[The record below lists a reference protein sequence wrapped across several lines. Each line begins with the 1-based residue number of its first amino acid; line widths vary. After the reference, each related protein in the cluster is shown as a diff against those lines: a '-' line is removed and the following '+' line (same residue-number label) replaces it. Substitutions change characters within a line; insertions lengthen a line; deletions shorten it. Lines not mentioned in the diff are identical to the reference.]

1 MTLALRRTRSM
12 PFGAEIRDDGVT
24 RFRLWAPGADSV
36 ALWLDE
42 GKRVLHMPRDSHGWA
57 ALATPEAP
65 PGTRYR
71 YQIDGALLVP
81 DPVSRF
87 QPEGVHGPS
96 EVVDP
101 YAYSWPDA
109 EWKGVAAERLVFYEL
124 HVGTFTRAGTYAA
137 AAERIDHLA
146 ALGVTAIE
154 LMPVG
159 EFPGS
164 RGWGYDG
171 VLPFAPSAR
180 YGRPEDLKAFVAAAH
195 ARGLAVFLDVVYNH
209 FGPEGNYLPR
219 YAPAFFEPRRR
230 TPWGAAINFDGPG
243 SEIVRTF
250 MVHNALYWLEEFH
263 MDGLRLDAVHAMSDE
278 SRSRV
283 LVELAQV
290 VAKGP
295 GGERH
300 VHLVLEN
307 DGNEAHLLAR
317 DGAPLCRAQWN
328 DDLHHA
334 LHVLLTGERDG
345 YYADYEPAAPALGRA
360 LAEGF
365 VYQGEHSRYRG
376 RPRGEPS
383 GDLPPTAFVGFL
395 QNHDQVGNRALGERV
410 TALAGPDAVKAAT
423 AVLLIAPPLPLM
435 FMGQEWAA
443 PEPFLFFS
451 DLGPDFGAA
460 VAEGRRREFARF
472 PEFADA
478 RARERIPDPQAPET
492 WERAVLD
499 WSAADLPAHREWLD
513 FHRALLRLR
522 HAEIVP
528 LLQNPDAPRARW
540 SRLGKTA
547 IEVEWTFPAGR
558 VLRLVANLGPAA
570 VPHVGPLPEWGR
582 SLYALGLGPEGWA
595 ELPPWSVGWYLT
607 GAER

>member
-1 MTLALRRTRSM
+1 MRLALRRTGSM
-12 PFGAEIRDDGVT
+12 PFGAEARDDGVT

-42 GKRVLHMPRDSHGWA
+42 GKRVLRMPRDPHGWA
-57 ALATPEAP
+57 ALATAEAP

-81 DPVSRF
+81 DPASRF
-87 QPEGVHGPS
+87 QPDGVHGPS

-109 EWKGVAAERLVFYEL
+109 EWGGVAAERLVFYEL
-124 HVGTFTRAGTYAA
+124 HVGTFTRAGTFAA

-159 EFPGS
+159 EFPGR

-171 VLPFAPSAR
+171 VLPFAPAAR

-209 FGPEGNYLPR
+209 FGPEGNYLPS
-219 YAPAFFEPRRR
+219 YAPAFFEPRRQ

-317 DGAPLCRAQWN
+317 DGAPLYRAQWN

-334 LHVLLTGERDG
+334 LHVLLTGERGG
-345 YYADYEPAAPALGRA
+345 YYADYDPAAPALGRA

-395 QNHDQVGNRALGERV
+395 QNHDQVGNRAFGERI

-478 RARERIPDPQAPET
+478 DARERIPDPQAPET
-492 WERAVLD
+492 WERSVLE
-499 WSAADLPAHREWLD
+499 WSVADQPAHREWLD

-522 HAEIVP
+522 HAEVVP

-540 SRLGKTA
+540 SRLGETA
-547 IEVEWTFPAGR
+547 IEAEWTFPAAR
-558 VLRLVANLGPAA
+558 VLRLVANLGQAA
-570 VPHVGPLPEWGR
+570 VPHVGPRLEWGR

-595 ELPPWSVGWYLT
+595 ELPPWSVGWYLAE
-607 GAER
+607 AER